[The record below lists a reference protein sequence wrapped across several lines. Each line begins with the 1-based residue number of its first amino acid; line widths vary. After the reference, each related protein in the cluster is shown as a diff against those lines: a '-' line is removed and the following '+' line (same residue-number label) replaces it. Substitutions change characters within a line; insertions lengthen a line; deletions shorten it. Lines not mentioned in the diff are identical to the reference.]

1 MDLSCVNAARAV
13 HYDCNSLHVD
23 AFDVAIPYIC
33 MQTKEA
39 QTSLFSA
46 VQNKLSW
53 KDDDHKG
60 K

>member
-1 MDLSCVNAARAV
+1 MNAARAV

-46 VQNKLSW
+46 VQNKLS
-53 KDDDHKG
+53 
-60 K
+60 